1 MVFVCGVCVFG
12 AAPGCCLIMLRTPP
26 TTLEEAMEQIRRLEI
41 KNKALSKQV
50 EKNTSRQQHMVVT
63 LAKIGTRIVEACDK
77 VHVVLN
83 EHDEQMM
90 TDQMNAMETLI
101 KYRGMGG
108 GGNGQ

>member
-1 MVFVCGVCVFG
+1 VD
-12 AAPGCCLIMLRTPP
+12 
-26 TTLEEAMEQIRRLEI
+26 
-41 KNKALSKQV
+41 
-50 EKNTSRQQHMVVT
+50 
-63 LAKIGTRIVEACDK
+63 ACDK

-108 GGNGQ
+108 CGGNGQ